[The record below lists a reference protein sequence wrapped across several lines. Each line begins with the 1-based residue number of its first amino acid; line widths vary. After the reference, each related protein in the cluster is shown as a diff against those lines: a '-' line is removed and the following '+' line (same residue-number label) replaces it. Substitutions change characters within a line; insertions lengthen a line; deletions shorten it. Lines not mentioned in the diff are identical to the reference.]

1 MSQTYVLSFVW
12 GIKQIKHNCQ
22 TFRLYFFFSVNITN
36 AYAILMERDKNK
48 EVSWNIYMIQWGR
61 KFWVM
66 TPGIFSAT
74 GLWCVYVKVTQL
86 CLTLGDPRQ
95 CMEFSRPE
103 YWRGLPFP
111 SLGDLPN
118 PGIEP
123 RPFALQADS
132 LPAEPPGKP
141 KNTGVAYP
149 FSSASSRP
157 RNPIGASCIAGGF
170 LTS

>member
-1 MSQTYVLSFVW
+1 
-12 GIKQIKHNCQ
+12 
-22 TFRLYFFFSVNITN
+22 
-36 AYAILMERDKNK
+36 MERDKNK

-141 KNTGVAYP
+141 KNTGIDSLSLLQGIFPTQELNWGLLHGPSPADRCAMHVETNQTRWQALLIFWLP
-149 FSSASSRP
+149 LQASL
-157 RNPIGASCIAGGF
+157 F
-170 LTS
+170 FY